1 MRGVVIFLVLV
12 ASTLLSPVAMAQ
24 AQAQQT
30 PAPMKLYTGNFGGGL
45 ALTSGNTDTKNYN
58 LTFSLTRDP
67 KTKNVFKTEALYLR
81 GTESDVLNLERA
93 AVKVRDEYS
102 LTKKVFLFAE
112 FDYLRDPFKDIRYLL
127 APIGGVGYK
136 FIDTDS
142 TKLAISGGA
151 GGLWEKNSDVPV
163 KKSGSVNA
171 GQTFFQKLST
181 DTTLTESVATL
192 WKTNDF
198 DDSLT
203 SFRAGLTTTLYK
215 NLELKVEFLDTYKS
229 KPPSIT
235 IKKNDTAFIMTFL
248 LKY

>member
-1 MRGVVIFLVLV
+1 MRSVLIFSVVV
-12 ASTLLSPVAMAQ
+12 ACLFPCLAM

-30 PAPMKLYTGNFGGGL
+30 PAPMKVYTGNFGGGL

-67 KTKNVFKTEALYLR
+67 KTRNVFKTEALYLR
-81 GTESDVLNLERA
+81 GTQSDILNLERA

-102 LTKKVFLFAE
+102 LSKKVFLFGE

-127 APIGGVGYK
+127 SPIGGLGYK
-136 FIDTDS
+136 FVDTDA
-142 TKLAISGGA
+142 TKLAVSGGA
-151 GGLWEKNSDVPV
+151 GGLFEKNSNVPV
-163 KKSGSVNA
+163 KKSGSLNA
-171 GQTFFQKLST
+171 GQTLSQKLSA
-181 DTTLTESVATL
+181 DTTLTESVNSL
-192 WKTNDF
+192 WKMDDLHDYLTN
-198 DDSLT
+198 
-203 SFRAGLTTTLYK
+203 FRAGLTTTLYK

-229 KPPSIT
+229 KPPSAT